1 MKDHYHYSQI
11 PQSRIATFDVYSVG
25 LQKHHI
31 SALLEF
37 DVTESRQKLKD
48 LRKNGTHISFNA
60 WLIKAISRSLEKYP
74 EASSFLYNK
83 KKLVTFNDHNISFMV
98 EKKIGDQRV
107 PLPMVIDKVNLK
119 SALDI
124 THEIEGVKN
133 QAVTRKDVVLMKR
146 PGFSERLYY
155 HLPGFLRRKIW
166 RFILS
171 HPRLAYGK
179 MGNISVTSPGMMGKI
194 NGWFVHRS
202 IHPVSFGIGSV
213 IQKPAVV
220 DHEIKIR
227 EILNV
232 TILIDHDV
240 IDGAPM
246 VRFLKELTRNI
257 EMGLNPAK
265 NL

>member
-1 MKDHYHYSQI
+1 MKDHFHYSQI

-25 LQKHHI
+25 MQKHHI

-74 EASSFLYNK
+74 EASSFRYNK

-107 PLPMVIDKVNLK
+107 PLPMVIDRVNLK

-124 THEIEGVKN
+124 THEIEGGKN
-133 QAVTRKDVVLMKR
+133 QIVTKRDVVLKKR
-146 PGFSERLYY
+146 SKIAERLYY
-155 HLPGFLRRKIW
+155 HLPGFLRRSIW
-166 RFILS
+166 RYILS
-171 HPRLAYGK
+171 HPRFAYGK
-179 MGNISVTSPGMMGKI
+179 MGNVSVTSPGTVGKI
-194 NGWFVHRS
+194 NGWFIHKS
-202 IHPVSFGIGSV
+202 IHPVSFGIGS
-213 IQKPAVV
+213 IIKKPTVAHG
-220 DHEIKIR
+220 DIKIR
-227 EILNV
+227 EVLNA

-246 VRFLKELTRNI
+246 VRFLKELTKSI
-257 EMGLNPAK
+257 ETGVDLH
-265 NL
+265 